1 MTDNALILEGG
12 GFRGMFTAGV
22 LDVLMENGVYNFS
35 SAWGVSA
42 GAIAASSFKSRQIG
56 RSMRIVLAFR
66 DDRRFMSLWSFA
78 TTGDI
83 AGSEFL
89 YDEVQNRLDPI
100 DLDAFTKNPLRMYA
114 VATDVVFGT
123 PAYLPCMNMPEDI
136 VKVKASASLPPVSRT
151 VEIDG
156 HRYLDGGTTDSI
168 PYEVALGIDGAAR
181 VAGHTPADK
190 ALIVMT
196 QHRAYHK
203 TLSPLTYEY
212 LALRSHRYDDF
223 PYYVKA
229 LQTRADRYNAMRER
243 LFALEAQE
251 NSPILV
257 VAPEKPVEVGVSEK
271 DGGKLLDL
279 YLQGRSQATQR
290 LDEIRAFLG

>member
-1 MTDNALILEGG
+1 MTDNALVLEGG

-56 RSMRIVLAFR
+56 RSMRIMLAFR

-100 DLDAFTKNPLRMYA
+100 DLDAFAKNPLRMYA

-123 PAYLPCMNMPEDI
+123 PAYLPCMNMPY
-136 VKVKASASLPPVSRT
+136 SR
-151 VEIDG
+151 
-156 HRYLDGGTTDSI
+156 HLH
-168 PYEVALGIDGAAR
+168 AR
-181 VAGHTPADK
+181 
-190 ALIVMT
+190 
-196 QHRAYHK
+196 
-203 TLSPLTYEY
+203 S
-212 LALRSHRYDDF
+212 
-223 PYYVKA
+223 
-229 LQTRADRYNAMRER
+229 
-243 LFALEAQE
+243 
-251 NSPILV
+251 
-257 VAPEKPVEVGVSEK
+257 
-271 DGGKLLDL
+271 
-279 YLQGRSQATQR
+279 
-290 LDEIRAFLG
+290 

>member
-1 MTDNALILEGG
+1 
-12 GFRGMFTAGV
+12 
-22 LDVLMENGVYNFS
+22 
-35 SAWGVSA
+35 
-42 GAIAASSFKSRQIG
+42 
-56 RSMRIVLAFR
+56 MRIMLAFR

-290 LDEIRAFLG
+290 LDEIRTFLG